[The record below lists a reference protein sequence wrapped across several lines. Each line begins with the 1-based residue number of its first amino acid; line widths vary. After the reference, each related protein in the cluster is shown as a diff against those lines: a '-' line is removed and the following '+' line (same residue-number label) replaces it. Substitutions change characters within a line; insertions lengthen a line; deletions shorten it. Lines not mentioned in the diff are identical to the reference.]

1 MLSYALEY
9 LYAYAA
15 SLVVLLIA
23 FALLERR
30 FPAHA
35 GQPFFR
41 GEWWTDFAFLTG
53 QYLLFAIATSALL
66 SSLSALTFTNT
77 IGPWLVSV
85 RVAFQS
91 IPLLL
96 AFVITTVLGDLLVYW
111 FHRACHHFDFLWR
124 FHRVHHTARTLDFL
138 AAHREHPLDGLCTQ
152 LAANLPLMIA
162 GLPIRYLAGFIA
174 FRSIWAVFIH
184 SNVRL
189 PLGPLRM
196 LCGAP
201 ELHHYHHAMD
211 RTPRNFANLAPWL
224 DWLFGT
230 YALVHEP
237 VRLGVPDNQPR
248 SYWQH
253 LVCPFT
259 DRAATQPSPDE
270 SRSSQELKYGCEVKS
285 AVPAAGVHRNPSLD
299 RTTRDCAES

>member
-1 MLSYALEY
+1 MLNYALEIF
-9 LYAYAA
+9 YAYAA

-30 FPAHA
+30 FPAHP

-41 GEWWTDFAFLTG
+41 GEWRTDFAFLTG
-53 QYLLFAIATSALL
+53 QYLLFTIVSSALL
-66 SSLSALTFTNT
+66 SFLSALTFADT
-77 IGPWLVSV
+77 IGPWLVGV
-85 RVAFQS
+85 RQAFQS
-91 IPLLL
+91 VPLLL

-138 AAHREHPLDGLCTQ
+138 AAHREHPLDGLFTQ
-152 LAANLPLMIA
+152 LAANLPLLIA
-162 GLPIRYLAGFIA
+162 GLPIRYLAGFVA
-174 FRSIWAVFIH
+174 FRGVWAVFIH

-201 ELHHYHHAMD
+201 ELHHYHHAMN

-237 VRLGVPDNQPR
+237 IRLGAPDDEPR

-259 DRAATQPSPDE
+259 DRAPTQPSPDAVAHD
-270 SRSSQELKYGCEVKS
+270 QGPLAPGGLDDAS
-285 AVPAAGVHRNPSLD
+285 AKISVGGNSLAGGTVASGG
-299 RTTRDCAES
+299 